1 MSIKRRDAEMQSS
14 FLIERRDAET
24 QREIWT
30 LRLCVQDLIL
40 LEISDEFIHSFDICI
55 F

>member
-1 MSIKRRDAEMQSS
+1 MKFKFLQDEKRKG
-14 FLIERRDAET
+14 IERRDAET